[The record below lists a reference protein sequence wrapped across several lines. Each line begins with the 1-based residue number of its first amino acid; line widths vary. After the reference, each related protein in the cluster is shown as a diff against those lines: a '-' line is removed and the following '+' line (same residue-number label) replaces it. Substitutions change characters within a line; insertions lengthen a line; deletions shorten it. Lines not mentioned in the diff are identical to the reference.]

1 MDPLAKKMIVI
12 HNVDNGYMVTVY
24 EGPSGT
30 PAVKSL
36 IAKTWGEVCAQV
48 QSLDMSASAD
58 IDQYLRDTFKMEP
71 RPPESSL

>member
-1 MDPLAKKMIVI
+1 MDPLDKKMIVI

-36 IAKTWGEVCAQV
+36 IAKTWGDVCAQI
-48 QSLDMSASAD
+48 QSLDMSASSD
-58 IDQYLRDTFKMEP
+58 IDNYLRETFDFKRPEP
-71 RPPESSL
+71 DRPL